1 MLCAIVARQRHE
13 TLLAEM
19 ETAVKRGAKLLELRL
34 DFLKSEPRFGS
45 ILRKRRCPLIATI
58 RRREEG
64 GKWSGSEE
72 RRLQLLRAAI
82 AEGFD
87 YVDLEDD
94 IAGQVARFG
103 STKRIVSHH
112 NMKTMPHHLPEL
124 WERMAK
130 LDPDVIKI
138 AGRAKKAS
146 DNFKMLK
153 LVKDA
158 SIPTVAFCMDE
169 VGMPSRFLCIKLG
182 SPFTYSAFNPERI
195 VAPGLLTFE
204 VMRDFYN
211 FDSINADTEVYGV
224 IGDPIGHSLS
234 PLVHN
239 AAYFERK
246 MNRLYLPWKVS
257 DRNLSRFLEK
267 LSVAGIRGLSVT
279 IPHKEAILT
288 TGAAGDALV
297 TQAGSANTIV
307 VDSDGKRTLF
317 NTDGPAAINSLEAQL
332 PIDPATGRGSLKDKS
347 VLVLGAGGVA
357 RTLAFSLHDR
367 GALVTLSSRT
377 SSKSQ
382 ALAQAVGCKFVDWAQ
397 RESVLVDVV
406 INGTPVG
413 MHPNVDDSP
422 YGIGSMKQGM
432 VFFDTV
438 YNPMMTRMLRDAE
451 ERGAKVVTGVD
462 MFVSQAEAQF
472 QLFTGQS
479 APEGLMKELVLEE
492 LSPAKKMLREA
503 RLARR
508 KKQK

>member
-13 TLLAEM
+13 SLLAEM
-19 ETAVKRGAKLLELRL
+19 KTAVKRGAQLLELRL
-34 DFLKSEPRFGS
+34 DFLKSEPRFGM
-45 ILRKRRCPLIATI
+45 ILAKRKCPLIATI

-64 GKWSGSEE
+64 GKWAGSEE

-94 IAGQVARFG
+94 VAGQIPRFG
-103 STKRIVSHH
+103 QTKRIVSHH
-112 NMKTMPHHLPEL
+112 NMRTMPHHLPEL

-138 AGRAKKAS
+138 AGKAKKAS
-146 DNFKMLK
+146 DNFKMLSV
-153 LVKDA
+153 VKNA
-158 SIPTVAFCMDE
+158 TIPTVAFCMDE
-169 VGMPSRFLCIKLG
+169 VGMPSRLLCVKLG

-195 VAPGLLTFE
+195 VAPGLLTFDT
-204 VMRDFYN
+204 MRDFYN
-211 FDSINADTEVYGV
+211 FDGIKAETEVYGV
-224 IGDPIGHSLS
+224 IGDPIAHSLS

-239 AAYFERK
+239 AAYFELG
-246 MNRLYLPWKVS
+246 MNRLYLPWQVS
-257 DRNLSRFLEK
+257 ENNLPRFLEK
-267 LSVAGIRGLSVT
+267 LGIAGVRGLSVT

-288 TGAAGDALV
+288 TGQAGDPLV
-297 TQAGSANTIV
+297 TKAGSANTIV
-307 VDSDGKRTLF
+307 IDEEGKRKLF

-332 PIDPATGRGSLKDKS
+332 PVDPATGHGSLKGRS

-367 GALVTLSSRT
+367 GALVTIASRT
-377 SSKSQ
+377 SSRSQ

-397 RESVLVDVV
+397 RETVLVDVV

-422 YGIGSMKQGM
+422 YGVGSMKQGM

-472 QLFTGQS
+472 EIFTGQK
-479 APEGLMKELVLEE
+479 APAGLMKELVLEE

-508 KKQK
+508 KKKT